1 MRKRSTRRGGGISTG
16 RSDAAT
22 AASKG
27 KRGRGFLVE
36 FFQAKTVW
44 VEINACCDMLY
55 LCLCLLYRIDY
66 LKLLH

>member
-1 MRKRSTRRGGGISTG
+1 MNEEAINQEGGGISTG

-36 FFQAKTVW
+36 FF
-44 VEINACCDMLY
+44 
-55 LCLCLLYRIDY
+55 RP
-66 LKLLH
+66 KLFGSK